1 MDYPR
6 TKARYRS
13 VGEGKKHVE
22 GRNRKRSEMERYRA
36 RRGGVL
42 TRIERVIRRDPRLH
56 SDTGRGG
63 GGEHALYFLIYPPLP
78 ISRDVFVN

>member
-1 MDYPR
+1 
-6 TKARYRS
+6 
-13 VGEGKKHVE
+13 
-22 GRNRKRSEMERYRA
+22 MERYRA

-63 GGEHALYFLIYPPLP
+63 GEHALYFLIYPPLP